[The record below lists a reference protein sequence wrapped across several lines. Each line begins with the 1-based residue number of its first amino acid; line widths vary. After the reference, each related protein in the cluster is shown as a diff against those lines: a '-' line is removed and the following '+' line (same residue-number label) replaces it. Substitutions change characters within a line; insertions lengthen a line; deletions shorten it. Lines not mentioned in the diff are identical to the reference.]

1 MKIRTLMEGRRPFL
15 SLEFFPPK
23 AREQWPGF
31 FAKAELLARLSP
43 LFASVTYGAGGG
55 TQDNTRDVAT
65 RMRRQLGL
73 PTMAHLTCVGASRD
87 RVARFVDGLLAD
99 GVDNVLALRGDAPAA
114 ALPDASSDF
123 AHASDLVEFLARGW
137 PELGLAVACYPE
149 AHPESPTVEQDLA
162 WTRRKLDAGADFGV
176 TQLFFD
182 VRRYQDFA
190 ARLGRLG
197 AAKPLIPGVLPLL
210 SMQSLHRI
218 LSLCGA
224 SIPVALYLELQE
236 AQQQGGPAAVRARG
250 VDIARRQMRE
260 LLALGAPGI
269 HLYTLNNADACLEIL
284 AGVPELA
291 GTAS

>member
-1 MKIRTLMEGRRPFL
+1 MKIRTLMENRRPFL
-15 SLEFFPPK
+15 SLEFFPPRE
-23 AREQWPGF
+23 REQWPGF
-31 FAKAELLARLSP
+31 FAKAKRLARLSP

-55 TQDNTRDVAT
+55 TQDNTREVAA
-65 RMRRQLGL
+65 RMRQRLGL
-73 PTMAHLTCVGASRD
+73 ATMAHLTCVGASRD

-99 GVDNVLALRGDAPAA
+99 GVDNVLALRGDS
-114 ALPDASSDF
+114 PDAGPATPRDF

-137 PELGLAVACYPE
+137 PGLGLAVACYPE
-149 AHPESPTVEQDLA
+149 AHPESPTVEDDLD

-190 ARLGRLG
+190 ARLARLG
-197 AAKPLIPGVLPLL
+197 VAKPLVPGVLPLL

-224 SIPVALYLELQE
+224 SIPVALYLELQK
-236 AQQQGGPAAVRARG
+236 AQEQGGPEAVRARG
-250 VDIARRQMRE
+250 VDIARRQIRD

-284 AGVPELA
+284 EGVPELA
-291 GTAS
+291 GTAP